1 MRLVIIASLFYYVRA
16 LKNAMEKGFWKK
28 LKKPIIALSPMDGV
42 TDAPFRVI
50 TAKYGKPD
58 VMITE
63 FTSVEGIC
71 AGATKTLNAFLYDES
86 ERPVVAQLFGSTPE
100 AFYKAAFV
108 LCELGFDGI
117 DINMGC
123 PAKSIASKGAGA
135 SLILTPELAKEIIRK
150 TRQGCTEWAD
160 GKTMEEAGVHE
171 NIIAWVNQYRST
183 MPENTIGKPHAK
195 NPLPVSVK
203 TRVGYDQITI
213 EEWVKH
219 LLETEPVNIS
229 IHGRTLKQM
238 YSGKADWEAIARAAT
253 IIHQTETTVLGNGDI
268 LNIAQAHEHIKKYGV
283 DGVLI
288 GRAAFGN
295 PWVFKDKEGTV
306 EERLEIARE
315 HATLHQRIFGEHYF
329 MPMRKHLSWYCKG
342 FAGAAEIRQKLMTA
356 KNASDVENILNSV
369 IIRGPVI
376 QKTSEPD
383 SNPQILQS
391 IF

>member
-1 MRLVIIASLFYYVRA
+1 
-16 LKNAMEKGFWKK
+16 MEKGFWNN
-28 LKKPIIALSPMDGV
+28 LKRPIIALSPMDGV
-42 TDAPFRVI
+42 TDAPFRMI

-71 AGATKTLNAFLYDES
+71 AGATKTLNTFLYDES
-86 ERPVVAQLFGSTPE
+86 ERPVAAQLFGSTPE
-100 AFYKAAFV
+100 AFYKASFV

-135 SLILTPELAKEIIRK
+135 SLILTPVLAKEIVSK
-150 TRQGCTEWAD
+150 TRQGCEDWAA
-160 GKTMEEAGVHE
+160 GKTMEDAGLHE
-171 NIIAWVNQYRST
+171 NIIVWVQQNR
-183 MPENTIGKPHAK
+183 HAVSRK
-195 NPLPVSVK
+195 ILPVSVK

-219 LLETEPVNIS
+219 LLETEPAAIS

-238 YSGKADWEAIARAAT
+238 YTGKADWEAIARAAT
-253 IIHQTETTVLGNGDI
+253 IIHQTGTTVLGNGDI
-268 LNIAQAHEHIKKYGV
+268 QSIPQAHEYIKKYGV

-295 PWVFKDKEGTV
+295 PWVFKNKEGTV
-306 EERLEIARE
+306 DERLEIAKE
-315 HATLHQRIFGEHYF
+315 HAELHQKIFGESYF

-342 FAGAAEIRQKLMTA
+342 FTGAAEIRQKLMTA

-369 IIRGPVI
+369 IIRQPVT
-376 QKTSEPD
+376 QETQEPD
-383 SNPQILQS
+383 SKPQIFQPIS
-391 IF
+391 

>member
-1 MRLVIIASLFYYVRA
+1 
-16 LKNAMEKGFWKK
+16 MEKGFWQN

-42 TDAPFRVI
+42 TDAPFRII

-58 VMITE
+58 VMFTE
-63 FTSVEGIC
+63 FTSVEGIN

-86 ERPVVAQLFGSTPE
+86 ERPVVAQLFGSTPK
-100 AFYKAAFV
+100 AFYKAAFI

-135 SLILTPELAKEIIRK
+135 SLILTPELAKKIVRK
-150 TRQGCTEWAD
+150 TRQGCEDWAA
-160 GKTMEEAGVHE
+160 GKTMEEAGVHVD
-171 NIIAWVNQYRST
+171 IIAWVNKNR
-183 MPENTIGKPHAK
+183 PAAAAEPPAGKI
-195 NPLPVSVK
+195 LPVSVK
-203 TRVGYDQITI
+203 TRIGYDKITI

-238 YSGKADWEAIARAAT
+238 YTGKADWEAIASAAA
-253 IIHQTETTVLGNGDI
+253 IIHQTKTTVLGNGDI
-268 LNIAQAHEHIKKYGV
+268 LNISQAHEHIKKYGV

-295 PWVFKDKEGTV
+295 PWVFRDKEGTV

-315 HATLHQRIFGEHYF
+315 HATLHQRIFGESYF

-342 FAGAAEIRQKLMTA
+342 FTGAAEIRQKLMTA

-369 IIRGPVI
+369 IIRQP
-376 QKTSEPD
+376 
-383 SNPQILQS
+383 NPQ
-391 IF
+391 